1 VRILLH
7 TCCGPCTIY
16 PLKYLREHD
25 FEVTGYFYNPNIHPY
40 TEWRKRRDTLAEY
53 ARDNDL
59 PVIFDESYELEEF
72 LRQAAYREGSRCRVC
87 YHTRLKRAA
96 TVAGR
101 GKFDYF
107 TTTLLV
113 SPFQKHE
120 LIREIGEEAA
130 RESGVPFY
138 YADYRPGYK
147 EATAISKDLGMYRQQ
162 YCGCIY
168 SEKERYCRQG
178 KKDADASRKEDN

>member
-1 VRILLH
+1 MRILLH

-16 PLKYLREHD
+16 PLKFLRDND

-40 TEWRKRRDTLAEY
+40 TEWRQRKETLAEF
-53 ARDNDL
+53 ARNNAL
-59 PVIFDESYELEEF
+59 PVVFDESYELEEF
-72 LRQAAYREGSRCRVC
+72 LRLVAYREGSRCQVC

-96 TVAGR
+96 SVAR
-101 GKFDYF
+101 KGKFDFF

-120 LIREIGEEAA
+120 LIREIGEEVA

-138 YADYRPGYK
+138 YADFRPGFK
-147 EATAISKDLGMYRQQ
+147 EATALSRELGMYRQQ

-168 SEKERYCRQG
+168 SEKERYCRRSEKENNRRG
-178 KKDADASRKEDN
+178 KEAK